1 VCYRLPVKRRLVPI
15 AVGSMVLTFAA
26 VSCMSSPATSGPN
39 GGRLNPCP
47 TSPNCVCSEDTGAAA
62 FIKPLRTAGSASE
75 TLAKVKAV
83 VLALPRTRLV
93 EERPDYLRFEFRSR
107 IFRFVDDV
115 EFLASG
121 TDPAIQVRSASRTG
135 YSDLGVNRKRIE
147 SIRAALGNP

>member
-1 VCYRLPVKRRLVPI
+1 MCYRLPVKRRLVPI
-15 AVGSMVLTFAA
+15 AVGSLVLALAT

-39 GGRLNPCP
+39 GGRLTPCP
-47 TSPNCVCSEDTGAAA
+47 TSPNCVCSQD
-62 FIKPLRTAGSASE
+62 IGSAAYIEPIHTTGSAPE
-75 TLAKVKAV
+75 TLAKVKAI

-147 SIRAALGNP
+147 SIRSALGSR